1 MKIKQDILWRFGLT
15 YIIFLII
22 GILILIKILYIQF
35 VEGKKYK
42 EISKNNFLKYFIINP
57 VRGSIYSSDGKLLST
72 SIPYYDIYFDLNADG
87 ITDNIFYS
95 KIDSLSICLFE
106 LFKNSSA
113 KSVSDYK
120 RELINARKRGE
131 RYYLIKRKV
140 DYHQLMKLK
149 KFPIFREGR
158 YKGGLIYE
166 QKYYRLKPHNDLAAR
181 IIGYITT
188 DKSTGVGIE
197 QGFDKYLSGKPGI
210 ILKQKILG
218 NTWIPLSNIN
228 TVDPQDGYDVIS
240 TINVEFQ
247 DIAHKALLK
256 QLTNFNAHHGTVI
269 IMEVQTGKILAMV
282 NLGKDKNNNYSEIQN
297 YAVSESYEPGSV
309 FKLPVIIAAL
319 EEGKVDLNDT
329 IDTGNGIF
337 KYYDKIIKD
346 DNYDKGGNGKI
357 TLKRVFEVSSN
368 IGMVK
373 CITSSFKNEEK
384 QFINRLYMMKLNK
397 KLDIP
402 IPGEPAPYI
411 KYPDDPYWSGISL
424 GMIAHGYEIKLT
436 PLQILTFYN
445 SIANNGKMVKPLFVT
460 EIKYCG
466 KTIEEFQTEIIDHS
480 ICSKSTLKKAQEL
493 LRSVVENGTAKNIN
507 IPLFK
512 IAGKTGTSQIFNPET
527 KSYKTDNRSK
537 YVASFVGYF
546 PADRPK
552 YSCIVVINS
561 PSGDIYHGSEV
572 AAPVFLEIAKK
583 IYTLDID
590 FQIPLNN
597 IEVTNIQ
604 IPYSKNGSIE
614 DVLIF
619 SRELK
624 IPIIKYQNT
633 SEYVRTIKVE
643 TGIECKNL
651 PIVKGI
657 MPDVISMG
665 AKDAIYLLEKMG
677 LKVIVIG
684 RGSVKSQSIPAGT
697 KINKGDIVKL
707 EMSNI

>member
-15 YIIFLII
+15 YFFFLII
-22 GILILIKILYIQF
+22 GVIILFKILYIQF

-42 EISKNNFLKYFIINP
+42 EISKNNFLKYFVINP
-57 VRGSIYSSDGKLLST
+57 IRGSIYSADGKLLAT
-72 SIPYYDIYFDLNADG
+72 SIPYYDIYFDVNADG
-87 ITDNIFYS
+87 ITDKLFYS
-95 KIDSLSICLFE
+95 NIDSLSICLYN
-106 LFKNSSA
+106 LFKNNSS
-113 KSVSDYK
+113 KTPKEYK
-120 RELINARKRGE
+120 TELIKARKQGE
-131 RYYLIKRKV
+131 RFYLIKRKV
-140 DYHQLMKLK
+140 DYHQLIKLK

-166 QKYYRLKPHNDLAAR
+166 QKYYRLKPHNDLAGR
-181 IIGYITT
+181 IIGYVTA
-188 DKSTGVGIE
+188 DKSTGVGLE

-228 TVDPQDGYDVIS
+228 TLDPQDGYDIIS
-240 TINVEFQ
+240 TINTEYQ

-256 QLTNFNAHHGTVI
+256 QLIRFNAHHGTAIV
-269 IMEVQTGKILAMV
+269 MEIRTGKILAMA
-282 NLGKDKNNNYSEIQN
+282 NLGKDNNGNYTEIQN
-297 YAVSESYEPGSV
+297 YAISESYEPGSV

-319 EEGKVDLNDT
+319 EEGKIDLTDT

-337 KYYDKIIKD
+337 KYYDKIIRD

-357 TLKRVFEVSSN
+357 TIKRVFEVSSN

-373 CITSSFKNEEK
+373 CITTSFKNCEK
-384 QFINRLYMMKLNK
+384 QFINRLYAMNLNK

-402 IPGEPAPYI
+402 IPGEPQPYI

-436 PLQILTFYN
+436 PLQILSFYN
-445 SIANNGKMVKPLFVT
+445 AIANNGKLVKPLFVT

-466 KTIEEFQTEIIDHS
+466 KTIETFDTEIIDHS
-480 ICSKSTLKKAQEL
+480 ICSRSTIKKAHEL
-493 LRSVVENGTAKNIN
+493 LESVVENGTAKNIKT
-507 IPLFK
+507 PLFK

-527 KSYKTDNRSK
+527 KSYKTSNRSK
-537 YVASFVGYF
+537 YIASFVGYF
-546 PADRPK
+546 PADKPK
-552 YSCIVVINS
+552 YSCMVVIND

-583 IYTLDID
+583 IYSLDFE
-590 FQIPLNN
+590 FQIPLND
-597 IEVTNIQ
+597 IKITNVE
-604 IPYSKNGSIE
+604 IPYSKNGNFV
-614 DVLIF
+614 DLITITTD
-619 SRELK
+619 LK
-624 IPIIKYQNT
+624 IPIIKNFT
-633 SEYVRTIKVE
+633 SGKWVRTSKVE
-643 TGIECKNL
+643 TGIECKSL
-651 PIVKGI
+651 PLINGL
-657 MPDVISMG
+657 MPDVVSMG
-665 AKDAIYLLEKMG
+665 AKDAIYLLENMG
-677 LKVIVIG
+677 LKVIIIG

>member
-87 ITDNIFYS
+87 ITDKIFYS
-95 KIDSLSICLFE
+95 NIDSLSICLFN
-106 LFKNSSA
+106 LFKNSSN
-113 KSVSDYK
+113 KSISDYK
-120 RELINARKRGE
+120 KELINARKRGE

-188 DKSTGVGIE
+188 DKSTGVGLE

-228 TVDPQDGYDVIS
+228 TVDPQDGYDIIS

-357 TLKRVFEVSSN
+357 TLKRIFEVSSN

-373 CITSSFKNEEK
+373 CITSSFKNDEK

-527 KSYKTDNRSK
+527 KSYKTDNGSK
-537 YVASFVGYF
+537 YIASFVGYF

-590 FQIPLNN
+590 FQTPLNN
-597 IEVTNIQ
+597 IEVTNVE
-604 IPYSKNGSIE
+604 IPYSKNGNME

-619 SRELK
+619 SKELK
-624 IPIIKYQNT
+624 IPFIKNQNA

-651 PIVKGI
+651 PIIKGI

>member
-15 YIIFLII
+15 YILFLII

-346 DNYDKGGNGKI
+346 DNYQKGGNGKI

-373 CITSSFKNEEK
+373 CITSSFKNNEK

-507 IPLFK
+507 IPLLK

-527 KSYKTDNRSK
+527 KSYKTDNGSK

-583 IYTLDID
+583 IYTRDID

-597 IEVTNIQ
+597 IEVTNVE
-604 IPYSKNGSIE
+604 IPYSKNGNME

-619 SRELK
+619 SKELK

-651 PIVKGI
+651 PIIKGI